1 MIVGVCGF
9 GFGTGVFGYALVRN
23 LLQGRWAL
31 IHRGLHGLSLVTTSA
46 NPPLAPP
53 LLPIQITPGL
63 SVPPPTRHA
72 QAHLLRS
79 CVWHRGSGFVGAV
92 FGCLVGW
99 LSIYGS
105 RFSLIQKTLHF
116 QVLGFQGL
124 GSGAS
129 CPGVGFKARSSGV
142 VSVKGA
148 GFYLIRGLDR
158 LLLATTSATP
168 PLAETEPNR
177 RQFSMTQLNLT

>member
-9 GFGTGVFGYALVRN
+9 GFGTGVFGYALARN

-31 IHRGLHGLSLVTTSA
+31 ILRGLHGLSLLTTSA
-46 NPPLAPP
+46 NPPPAPP

-105 RFSLIQKTLHF
+105 RFSLIQKSLHF

-129 CPGVGFKARSSGV
+129 CPGVGFKARSN
-142 VSVKGA
+142 
-148 GFYLIRGLDR
+148 
-158 LLLATTSATP
+158 P
-168 PLAETEPNR
+168 PLAQPLTRTLPRRDPASGCRRPPYTEKLERSLP
-177 RQFSMTQLNLT
+177 SL